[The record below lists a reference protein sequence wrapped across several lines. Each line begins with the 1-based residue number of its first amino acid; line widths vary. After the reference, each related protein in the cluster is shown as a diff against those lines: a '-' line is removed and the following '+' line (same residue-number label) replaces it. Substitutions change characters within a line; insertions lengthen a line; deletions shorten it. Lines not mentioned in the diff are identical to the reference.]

1 MGRIAIV
8 LLALAAALGSAS
20 CGGSADGGTASSTT
34 ANESPSGDLMGCLL
48 DAGFAEPANFVAT
61 VEVEGV
67 SQITTVAFPP
77 PHGEDDFLVVY
88 EAPNQATAA
97 KAAKDF
103 TGGPFMEQVGARLYT
118 VAGANDPLTDAQTK
132 AIQRCLKTR
141 GEAVRLE
148 RNLQIPGRPA
158 GRVGSSFVRAL

>member
-8 LLALAAALGSAS
+8 LLALVAALSFAS
-20 CGGSADGGTASSTT
+20 CGGSADGGMANSSGTSAT
-34 ANESPSGDLMGCLL
+34 ESPSDDLTGCLM

-61 VEVEGV
+61 VEVEGIN
-67 SQITTVAFPP
+67 QITTVAFPP

-88 EAPNQATAA
+88 EAPSEAAAA

-118 VAGANDPLTDAQTK
+118 VAGANDPLTDALTK
-132 AIQRCLKTR
+132 AIQRCLK
-141 GEAVRLE
+141 
-148 RNLQIPGRPA
+148 
-158 GRVGSSFVRAL
+158 S

>member
-8 LLALAAALGSAS
+8 LLALAAALGFAS
-20 CGGSADGGTASSTT
+20 CGGSAGGMASSSGTS
-34 ANESPSGDLMGCLL
+34 ANESPSDDLTGCLV
-48 DAGFAEPANFVAT
+48 DAGFAEPPDFVAT

-67 SQITTVAFPP
+67 SQIATVAFPP

-88 EAPNQATAA
+88 EAPSEAVAT

-132 AIQRCLKTR
+132 AVERCLK
-141 GEAVRLE
+141 
-148 RNLQIPGRPA
+148 
-158 GRVGSSFVRAL
+158 S